1 MTLPKPFDGTR
12 TDSITQGAARLA
24 ALALE
29 RPRRLLLALLLI
41 GVPLAAALAAGW
53 AAGQAETDL
62 HAHAHAQLALYD
74 ANLRAELERHAA
86 VPLALA
92 QDSEVTALLG
102 DPTPERIDRMNR
114 KLEGIGKALGASA
127 LYIMDTS
134 GLTLTASN
142 WNGSSSFVGQNFA
155 YRPYFRMAIER
166 GEGHHFA
173 LGTTSFIP
181 GYYTAHRVVAENRTL
196 GAVVL
201 KVGFDRL
208 ERAWVPSPEKLLVT
222 DRDGMVFITNVE
234 DWRYHALPRRLPIAL
249 PVVPE
254 GTSEGLDVLPWAFGG
269 AADRIAIA
277 ENGVERRYLLASVAV
292 PGGDWTLHSL
302 TSREPVS
309 GRTQVA
315 GLLAAAAMALAAV
328 AAYALAL
335 RRAAFAERLAVQEE
349 ARAELERRVAE
360 ATAELRER
368 ENELTQA
375 AKLAALGQMSA
386 GIAHEINQPLA
397 AMRSFADNA
406 VVLLERGR
414 TDSVRDNLGEIAG
427 LTDRMA
433 AITRQLKGFARRA
446 SGRLGPVSANGAVG
460 QALSL
465 LESRLR
471 RDDVTVETDLPA
483 HTVWVTGEDVRL
495 QQVLVNLIGN
505 AADAV
510 RGAPVRRLRITLTTA
525 DDVALLSV
533 ADSGTGIRDADLP
546 RMFVPFFTTKEA
558 GEGLGLGLSISHG
571 IVEDFG
577 GSLTAANGRSGLLGG
592 AVFTMRLKVAEQKT
606 MEQSS

>member
-1 MTLPKPFDGTR
+1 MTLLRVRDR
-12 TDSITQGAARLA
+12 AWTDSTARWTVRLTEA
-24 ALALE
+24 ALDK
-29 RPRRLLLALLLI
+29 PRRLLLVLLLV
-41 GVPLAAALAAGW
+41 GVPMAAALAAGW
-53 AAGQAETDL
+53 AAGQADEDVR
-62 HAHAHAQLALYD
+62 ARAQAKLALYD

-92 QDSEVTALLG
+92 QDAEVTALLA
-102 DPTPERIDRMNR
+102 DPTPARIDRMNR
-114 KLEGIGKALGASA
+114 KLDGIAQALGASA
-127 LYIMDTS
+127 LYIMNSS

-142 WNGSSSFVGQNFA
+142 WNGSASFVGQNFA
-155 YRPYFRMAIER
+155 YRPYFRMAMER

-173 LGTTSFIP
+173 LGTTSFVP
-181 GYYTAHRVVAENRTL
+181 GYYTAIRVVAENRTL

-201 KVGFDRL
+201 KVGFERL
-208 ERAWVPSPEKLLVT
+208 ERAWAPGEEKLLVT

-234 DWRYHALPRRLPIAL
+234 GWRYRALPRRLPIAL
-249 PVVPE
+249 PIVPD

-269 AADRIAIA
+269 AADRIVID
-277 ENGVERRYLLASVAV
+277 ENGSQRRCLLSSVAV

-302 TSREPVS
+302 TGLEPVS
-309 GRTQVA
+309 VRAQVA

-328 AAYALAL
+328 IAYALAL
-335 RRAAFAERLAVQEE
+335 RRAALRERLALQEE

-360 ATAELRER
+360 ATTELRAT

-414 TDSVRDNLGEIAG
+414 TDSVRANLGEIAA

-446 SGRLGPVSANGAVG
+446 SGRLGPVSADAAIG

-465 LESRLR
+465 LEARLR
-471 RDDVTVETDLPA
+471 RDDVMVETDLPD
-483 HTVWVTGEDVRL
+483 HPVWVMGEDVRL

-505 AADAV
+505 AADAM
-510 RGAPVRRLRITLTTA
+510 RGCPVRRLRIALTVA
-525 DDVALLSV
+525 DGETRLTI
-533 ADSGTGIRDADLP
+533 ADSGTGIREADLA
-546 RMFVPFFTTKEA
+546 RLFVPFFTTKEA
-558 GEGLGLGLSISHG
+558 GDGLGLGLSISHG

-577 GSLTAANGRSGLLGG
+577 GSLTAANRLDNSKNGG
-592 AVFTMRLKVAEQKT
+592 AVFTLRLKTTEPPP
-606 MEQSS
+606 